1 MSEALFQVG
10 DEVGSI
16 IGDVVLKKCTT
27 RLSAWLEN
35 GKCLFDIQHDGTHP
49 DYAVPVIWHKETGH
63 GPVTGERPKWVP
75 TGPCYARCWDFN
87 KCNADECLIQ
97 GYDSNNPE
105 EPYRIAPDVGYA
117 YAEPCDPPPW
127 ANLWPRSEL

>member
-1 MSEALFQVG
+1 MSEALFQAGDVVETIFG
-10 DEVGSI
+10 DEVTI
-16 IGDVVLKKCTT
+16 RTDVPSG
-27 RLSAWLEN
+27 RLYVGGFGPVFNS
-35 GKCLFDIQHDGTHP
+35 DGTNETYKYP
-49 DYAVPVIWHKETGH
+49 PFWHKATGH

-117 YAEPCDPPPW
+117 YAEPCEAPAW
-127 ANLWPRSEL
+127 ANLWPRGE